1 LYSIQYILI
10 KYIINNL
17 YDIIYIYLKEI
28 MYGGASKPESYCKI
42 TVYLQHN
49 APLLY
54 ENIQDLCLF
63 GAFNARGRN
72 GVTFLLPDKKTQEK
86 IDKLVGQDA
95 RKAVAM
101 INACVLPVYLENIE
115 AFRSHQD
122 DIPNKLGNKL
132 PIKEVTSSSVELSNG
147 AKISRDSKFKRLHDD
162 SNVAVY
168 TLDGEVP
175 TTGEASQAPNKK
187 KGSRGHYKGGNDDFN
202 DEHTT
207 KSGTSWTQ
215 VVDEAA
221 LITVSRLERGGID
234 HLTHLTISL
243 LNFMLNSN
251 VSTPE
256 LKELGALLVKVMP
269 VSPLY
274 CLFILPLMK
283 EEEVKMWLDNPQE
296 YNKMEKLKEF
306 MGMGLCMH
314 DQVDKSIKNRDTVV
328 SLQATN
334 ICTELINHAGKI
346 RDVVLGSDY
355 TNVFNK
361 RFGGPDGFKHWICS
375 LSENTFLYST
385 LYVRAVD
392 KKDGPTVKLII
403 DSFIRFV
410 AKTFNGNWKETL
422 VLLDPDLDTLYTKE
436 RFCTILS
443 LFVSHRFFPMGCK
456 NLNDL
461 ASIGDGTHNNV
472 TYGGSLAPNLVV
484 PTSDEHITAEFW
496 VRTIKD

>member
-1 LYSIQYILI
+1 
-10 KYIINNL
+10 
-17 YDIIYIYLKEI
+17 

-132 PIKEVTSSSVELSNG
+132 PIKDVTSSSVELSNG
-147 AKISRDSKFKRLHDD
+147 AKITRDGKFKRLHDD

-175 TTGEASQAPNKK
+175 TTGEASQALNKK
-187 KGSRGHYKGGNDDFN
+187 KGSRGRYSGGNDDFSE
-202 DEHTT
+202 EH
-207 KSGTSWTQ
+207 KAKPGTSWTQ

-221 LITVSRLERGGID
+221 LITVSRLGRGGID

-243 LNFMLNSN
+243 LNFMLKSDA
-251 VSTPE
+251 STPE

-274 CLFILPLMK
+274 CLFILPLMTPV
-283 EEEVKMWLDNPQE
+283 EVKLWLENPQQ
-296 YNKMEKLKEF
+296 YNKMDKLKEF
-306 MGMGLCMH
+306 MSMGLCMH
-314 DQVDKSIKNRDTVV
+314 DKVDKEIKSRENVV

-334 ICTELINHAGKI
+334 ICTELIEYAGKI
-346 RDVVLGSDY
+346 RDMVLGDNY

-385 LYVRAVD
+385 LYVKAVD
-392 KKDGPTVKLII
+392 KKDGSTVKLII

-410 AKTFNGNWKETL
+410 GKTFKSTWKETL

-456 NLNDL
+456 NLNEL
-461 ASIGDGTHNNV
+461 AAIVDGSQNGV
-472 TYGGSLAPNLVV
+472 TYGGALAPNLVV
-484 PTSDEHITAEFW
+484 ITSDEHITADFW
-496 VRTIKD
+496 VRTIKN

>member
-1 LYSIQYILI
+1 
-10 KYIINNL
+10 
-17 YDIIYIYLKEI
+17 

-101 INACVLPVYLENIE
+101 INACVLPVYLANIE

-147 AKISRDSKFKRLHDD
+147 AKITRDSKFKRLYDT

-168 TLDGEVP
+168 LLDGEVP
-175 TTGEASQAPNKK
+175 TTGEASQALNKK
-187 KGSRGHYKGGNDDFN
+187 KGSRRGGYYGGNDDFN
-202 DEHTT
+202 DEHKTAQ
-207 KSGTSWTQ
+207 GTSWTQ

-221 LITVSRLERGGID
+221 LITPSRLSRGGID

-243 LNFMLNSN
+243 LNFMLNSDK
-251 VSTPE
+251 STPG
-256 LKELGALLVKVMP
+256 LKNLGAFLVKVMP

-274 CLFILPLMK
+274 CLFILPLMTS
-283 EEEVKMWLDNPQE
+283 EEVKLWLDNPQQ
-296 YNKMEKLKEF
+296 YGKMQKLKEF
-306 MGMGLCMH
+306 LGMGLGMH
-314 DQVDKSIKNRDTVV
+314 DQVDKNIKHKDNVI

-334 ICTELINHAGKI
+334 ICTSLIEYAGKI
-346 RDVVLGSDY
+346 RDMMLTDDH
-355 TNVFNK
+355 TDVFNS
-361 RFGGPDGFKHWICS
+361 RFGGPEGFKYWICS

-385 LYVRAVD
+385 LYVRAAD
-392 KKDGPTVKLII
+392 KKDGDTVKLII

-410 AKTFNGNWKETL
+410 GKRFNGNWNNTL
-422 VLLDPDLDTLYTKE
+422 RLTDPGLDTLYSKE

-456 NLNDL
+456 DL
-461 ASIGDGTHNNV
+461 DGLAAIADGTTNNV
-472 TYGGSLAPNLVV
+472 VYGGALAPNLVV

>member
-1 LYSIQYILI
+1 
-10 KYIINNL
+10 
-17 YDIIYIYLKEI
+17 
-28 MYGGASKPESYCKI
+28 
-42 TVYLQHN
+42 
-49 APLLY
+49 LLY

-63 GAFNARGRN
+63 GAFNARGRD

-147 AKISRDSKFKRLHDD
+147 AKISRDSKFKRLYDT

-168 TLDGEVP
+168 SLDGEVP
-175 TTGEASQAPNKK
+175 TTGEASQAMNKK
-187 KGSRGHYKGGNDDFN
+187 KGARGGYRGGYRGGNDDFN
-202 DEHTT
+202 EEYT
-207 KSGTSWTQ
+207 KETGALWTQ
-215 VVDEAA
+215 VVEEAK
-221 LITVSRLERGGID
+221 LIAVSRINRGGID

-243 LNFMLNSN
+243 LHFMLNSE

-274 CLFILPLMK
+274 CLFILPLMTPS
-283 EEEVKMWLDNPQE
+283 EVKLWLDNPQK
-296 YNKMEKLKEF
+296 YNKIQKLTEF
-306 MGMGLCMH
+306 LGMGLDMH
-314 DQVDKSIKNRDTVV
+314 VKVDNEIKNKEQVMKM
-328 SLQATN
+328 QAAN
-334 ICTELINHAGKI
+334 ICTELISQAGKI
-346 RDVVLGSDY
+346 RDMVLNGDY
-355 TNVFNK
+355 TDLFNS
-361 RFGGPDGFKHWICS
+361 RFGGPEGFKHWICS

-385 LYVRAVD
+385 LYVKAVD
-392 KKDGPTVKLII
+392 DKDDRAVKLII

-410 AKTFNGNWKETL
+410 AKRFTGKWEGTL
-422 VLLDPDLDTLYTKE
+422 MLMDPNLDSLYSKE

-456 NLNDL
+456 DLNAL
-461 ASIGDGTHNNV
+461 ASINNGTHNNV
-472 TYGGSLAPNLVV
+472 TYGGSLAPNLIV

>member
-1 LYSIQYILI
+1 
-10 KYIINNL
+10 
-17 YDIIYIYLKEI
+17 

-63 GAFNARGRN
+63 GSFNTRGSS

-101 INACVLPVYLENIE
+101 INACILPVYLENIE

-132 PIKEVTSSSVELSNG
+132 SIKDNGVTSSSVELSNG
-147 AKISRDSKFKRLHDD
+147 AKITRDSKFKRLYDTT
-162 SNVAVY
+162 NMAVY
-168 TLDGEVP
+168 SLDGEVP
-175 TTGEASQAPNKK
+175 TTGEASQAMNKN
-187 KGSRGHYKGGNDDFN
+187 KGSRGGYQGGNDDFN
-202 DEHTT
+202 NEHKTA
-207 KSGTSWTQ
+207 SGTSWTQ
-215 VVDEAA
+215 VVEEAA
-221 LITVSRLERGGID
+221 LITVSRLDRGGID

-243 LNFMLNSN
+243 LHFMLNSEA
-251 VSTPE
+251 STAG

-274 CLFILPLMK
+274 CLFILPLMS
-283 EEEVKMWLDNPQE
+283 EEEVKMWLDNPQK
-296 YNKMEKLKEF
+296 YSKMEMLKSF
-306 MGMGLCMH
+306 LSMGIDMQ
-314 DQVDKSIKNRDTVV
+314 DQVDKNIKNRTNVV

-334 ICTELINHAGKI
+334 ICTELIVYAGKI
-346 RDVVLGSDY
+346 RDMALPGDY
-355 TNVFNK
+355 TRLFNA
-361 RFGGPDGFKHWICS
+361 RFGGPEGFNHWICS

-385 LYVRAVD
+385 LYVKAVD
-392 KKDGPTVKLII
+392 GRDRPTVKLII

-410 AKTFNGNWKETL
+410 AKRFNGNWKETIML
-422 VLLDPDLDTLYTKE
+422 IDPSIDILYSKE

-456 NLNDL
+456 NLNSL
-461 ASIGDGTHNNV
+461 ASTIDGTHNNV
-472 TYGGSLAPNLVV
+472 VYGGSLAPNLVV